1 MSLYAPE
8 VEARDPSEQRVRD
21 EAALRSQLAS
31 LRERSPLYREK
42 LPAADPGGLD
52 DLPALPFTT
61 KDELRASIAAER
73 PLGRHLATPL
83 AAVRRLYSSSGT
95 TGEPLFIAVTDADL
109 AAWGEIGARSY
120 RACGIAPGQRAV
132 LTYNSGPFVA
142 GAVLD
147 AWTRIGATVIPV
159 GSGNTERLAKAF
171 RLLGAEAV
179 GCTPSY
185 ALYLAE
191 WCRDRD
197 IDPLSLGIRHIAV
210 AGEPGGG
217 EALTRRAIEEAFG
230 ATVREAMGIA
240 DVSPSLWGEC
250 EEQAGMHFCGR
261 DFVHAELIDPAGTA
275 PIPWEDGAEG
285 ELVYTSLRREAMPVV
300 RFRSRDRVVVTA
312 RPCSC
317 GRTSVRV
324 RCIGRTDDLL
334 IVRGTNLFPSAVREV
349 VGEFRPRVG
358 GMIQIRPAHTG
369 VRQDV
374 APRVLVELGEGERAG
389 EELSR
394 AIQQAIRGKL
404 VATTAVELVPYG
416 TLPRSEYKSHLV
428 DFSESATRPS

>member
-1 MSLYAPE
+1 M
-8 VEARDPSEQRVRD
+8 
-21 EAALRSQLAS
+21 
-31 LRERSPLYREK
+31 
-42 LPAADPGGLD
+42 
-52 DLPALPFTT
+52 
-61 KDELRASIAAER
+61 
-73 PLGRHLATPL
+73 
-83 AAVRRLYSSSGT
+83 
-95 TGEPLFIAVTDADL
+95 
-109 AAWGEIGARSY
+109 
-120 RACGIAPGQRAV
+120 
-132 LTYNSGPFVA
+132 A

-159 GSGNTERLAKAF
+159 GSGNTERLVKAF
-171 RLLGAEAV
+171 QLLGAEAL

-185 ALYLAE
+185 ALYLAD
-191 WCRDRD
+191 WCRERD
-197 IDPLSLGIRHIAV
+197 IDPRSLGIRHIAV

-217 EALTRRAIEEAFG
+217 EAVTRRAIEEAFG

-261 DFVHAELIDPAGTA
+261 DFVHAELIDPAGDA
-275 PIPWEDGAEG
+275 PVPWEDGAEG

-389 EELSR
+389 EELSARDPAGDPRQARRQHRGR
-394 AIQQAIRGKL
+394 ARPLRDAAPQRVQEPPRRLLGVGYSTVLMRRSSSRAGPQA
-404 VATTAVELVPYG
+404 ATARSSWSAVRRCAS
-416 TLPRSEYKSHLV
+416 T
-428 DFSESATRPS
+428 ESSASLR